1 MEGAAMNAN
10 TERIRDA
17 LQFIPVGAHDE
28 RVRMAFM
35 LKSEMGEA
43 GRDLW
48 DEWRGDRGSDEAAS
62 VWKSA
67 SETGPLKIGTLF
79 HEAKANGWRDDGRHP
94 KPTPEEL
101 AEQQRINAER
111 AAQAEAEQR
120 TKHEAAMLRA
130 AEILASATGDPATHP
145 YAAKI
150 KRGVPFGPRVK
161 RGAWPQR
168 GWPDALLIPIFQA
181 DGKIS
186 SIEARNVDGA
196 MDSLKDGK
204 KAGGFH
210 HFGKITGAKRVLI
223 GEGPCNCRG
232 GRGCGRFAGSG
243 SIDAKQ
249 SQGHWL
255 DGARKAAP
263 DAEIIFLA
271 DHDPKPDGTNPG
283 LRAAE
288 DAARACGGK
297 VATPGTDAT
306 PCDFWDVWAR
316 GGKDA
321 VKQALATARI
331 VGAGDTAKESP
342 ASSNSGVTEVTG
354 VQASNGAASGCTPDE
369 NDGVTGVTKPPAD
382 TERPCFRVFDE
393 AWKADGK
400 PYPSGVWYFG
410 SKPGK
415 GDEASNT
422 VSAMDLLAPACRGRD
437 VSTAR
442 TTISG
447 GNCASRPRPS
457 AGAHGPCRWKCS
469 RAMVRCCALNCS
481 QWAWKSTR
489 RRRRETCSHPTCKR
503 NPRSAESAAPCKPD
517 GTAIHSC
524 CRMR

>member
-168 GWPDALLIPIFQA
+168 GWPDALLIPILQA

-186 SIEARNVDGA
+186 SIEARNVDGEK
-196 MDSLKDGK
+196 DSLKDGK

-223 GEGPCNCRG
+223 GEG
-232 GRGCGRFAGSG
+232 
-243 SIDAKQ
+243 
-249 SQGHWL
+249 
-255 DGARKAAP
+255 
-263 DAEIIFLA
+263 
-271 DHDPKPDGTNPG
+271 
-283 LRAAE
+283 
-288 DAARACGGK
+288 
-297 VATPGTDAT
+297 
-306 PCDFWDVWAR
+306 
-316 GGKDA
+316 
-321 VKQALATARI
+321 LATVA
-331 VGAGDTAKESP
+331 AGVDADGSP
-342 ASSNSGVTEVTG
+342 AAAALTRSNL
-354 VQASNGAASGCTPDE
+354 
-369 NDGVTGVTKPPAD
+369 
-382 TERPCFRVFDE
+382 
-393 AWKADGK
+393 KALG
-400 PYPSGVWYFG
+400 
-410 SKPGK
+410 
-415 GDEASNT
+415 
-422 VSAMDLLAPACRGRD
+422 L
-437 VSTAR
+437 
-442 TTISG
+442 
-447 GNCASRPRPS
+447 
-457 AGAHGPCRWKCS
+457 
-469 RAMVRCCALNCS
+469 MVRAEGRAGC
-481 QWAWKSTR
+481 
-489 RRRRETCSHPTCKR
+489 R
-503 NPRSAESAAPCKPD
+503 NHFPC
-517 GTAIHSC
+517 
-524 CRMR
+524 

>member
-1 MEGAAMNAN
+1 MAA
-10 TERIRDA
+10 TR
-17 LQFIPVGAHDE
+17 L
-28 RVRMAFM
+28 
-35 LKSEMGEA
+35 A
-43 GRDLW
+43 GCTAYSDL
-48 DEWRGDRGSDEAAS
+48 
-62 VWKSA
+62 
-67 SETGPLKIGTLF
+67 
-79 HEAKANGWRDDGRHP
+79 
-94 KPTPEEL
+94 
-101 AEQQRINAER
+101 
-111 AAQAEAEQR
+111 
-120 TKHEAAMLRA
+120 
-130 AEILASATGDPATHP
+130 
-145 YAAKI
+145 
-150 KRGVPFGPRVK
+150 
-161 RGAWPQR
+161 
-168 GWPDALLIPIFQA
+168 QA

-186 SIEARNVDGA
+186 SIEAINVDGEK
-196 MDSLKDGK
+196 DSLKDGK

-223 GEGPCNCRG
+223 GEGLATVA
-232 GRGCGRFAGSG
+232 AGVDADG
-243 SIDAKQ
+243 SPAAAALTRSNLKAL
-249 SQGHWL
+249 GL
-255 DGARKAAP
+255 MVRAKAAP

-393 AWKADGK
+393 AWKSDGK

-415 GDEASNT
+415 GESSNT
-422 VSAMDLLAPACRGRD
+422 VSAMDRLAPACRGRD
-437 VSTAR
+437 V
-442 TTISG
+442 
-447 GNCASRPRPS
+447 
-457 AGAHGPCRWKCS
+457 
-469 RAMVRCCALNCS
+469 
-481 QWAWKSTR
+481 
-489 RRRRETCSHPTCKR
+489 
-503 NPRSAESAAPCKPD
+503 
-517 GTAIHSC
+517 
-524 CRMR
+524 